1 MKSPASKKQRLRFF
15 LINCSAFAV
24 IFSLLSFI
32 TIQVIQYSAYTE
44 TDSTLERMA
53 SDPSLLDREIR
64 MLNKVGKDSPIG
76 TPKFNFD
83 GPNNQ
88 FNTVVI
94 LWDKNGKIL
103 NNSSVED
110 RLENLEEPTLDKKN
124 TGIISTLSLKNKN
137 NDSKFSFR
145 SVTISP
151 SENNLNIAYTQV
163 LVNVNQIDEAV
174 KQSRLIIL
182 ICMLIFWILSLV
194 ISYGL
199 SNFTMKPILKS

>member
-32 TIQVIQYSAYTE
+32 TIQVIQYSAY
-44 TDSTLERMA
+44 STLERMA

-64 MLNKVGKDSPIG
+64 MLNKDGKDSPIG

-94 LWDKNGKIL
+94 C
-103 NNSSVED
+103 
-110 RLENLEEPTLDKKN
+110 
-124 TGIISTLSLKNKN
+124 GIKME
-137 NDSKFSFR
+137 KF
-145 SVTISP
+145 
-151 SENNLNIAYTQV
+151 
-163 LVNVNQIDEAV
+163 
-174 KQSRLIIL
+174 
-182 ICMLIFWILSLV
+182 
-194 ISYGL
+194 
-199 SNFTMKPILKS
+199 